1 MRVREPVRPLAAKGR
16 CRRDCRLEDDMA
28 DYVVEP
34 AAWTRPTS
42 SMEALNM
49 TDTTMRWVPMA
60 EAAAAMGTSIRTLQR
75 RAKAGEIR
83 TMATGRKVLVA
94 LDDTTT
100 DGGRAGEVARI
111 VKHLETTEKMAM
123 AAIAMSE
130 RSTLDLGRQLTA
142 AKRETTTARLA
153 AFAAGLVAAAGVA
166 AAVAMVQHRSYLA
179 DRLAAAER
187 AVAEA
192 EVLAAS
198 EAECRREAEAERDR
212 LASAMVD
219 EVLAATGR

>member
-1 MRVREPVRPLAAKGR
+1 M
-16 CRRDCRLEDDMA
+16 
-28 DYVVEP
+28 
-34 AAWTRPTS
+34 S
-42 SMEALNM
+42 
-49 TDTTMRWVPMA
+49 DTTTRWVPMA

-75 RAKAGEIR
+75 RAKEGEIR
-83 TMATGRKVLVA
+83 TMTTGRKVLVA

-111 VKHLETTEKMAM
+111 VKHLETTEKMAL

-142 AKRETTTARLA
+142 AKRETTTARWVAL
-153 AFAAGLVAAAGVA
+153 AAGLAAAAGVA
-166 AAVAMVQHRSYLA
+166 AAVAMGQHRA
-179 DRLAAAER
+179 DLAARLVAAEK
-187 AVAEA
+187 AAAEA

-212 LASAMVD
+212 MAAAVID
-219 EVLAATGR
+219 EVLAAIDR